1 MFSFIKGQLRFPFSM
16 RQPIIVK
23 VCRKLSDI
31 QCVFVF
37 PSGGE
42 MGWADWKWKLP
53 RKDLNYHCY
62 FQFKYSQPVVEYL
75 IMLSQSDVV
84 LVVGFPAGGWK
95 VIQCGL
101 WKSSA
106 FWSPTWSLCHSTS
119 YCCNLQNKNAQYHLN
134 CCVFDLLTVKGC
146 FFCLNSENL
155 LYLWG
160 LKKIKV
166 SYLYAMVKTRVNTGY
181 TTYPVWNWSKDTG
194 FSHI

>member
-1 MFSFIKGQLRFPFSM
+1 MFSFIKGQLLFPFSM

-75 IMLSQSDVV
+75 IMLSQYDVV

-95 VIQCGL
+95 VIQSGFGNL
-101 WKSSA
+101 QH
-106 FWSPTWSLCHSTS
+106 FEVLRDLCVF
-119 YCCNLQNKNAQYHLN
+119 CNLQNKNAQYHLN
-134 CCVFDLLTVKGC
+134 CCVFDLLRVKGC
-146 FFCLNSENL
+146 FFVLTV
-155 LYLWG
+155 
-160 LKKIKV
+160 KIC
-166 SYLYAMVKTRVNTGY
+166 YICE
-181 TTYPVWNWSKDTG
+181 D
-194 FSHI
+194 